1 MLLAAITIS
10 SRTLRPTDGVLWD
23 GNLLNISPIHTPSSV
38 ARGGGA
44 EAPPPS
50 ADCLGDYFG
59 RLCDEVSDLI
69 RSVPPIKS
77 GANLGDDCEQ
87 SLVLSDHLSDHLLY

>member
-1 MLLAAITIS
+1 MLLATITIS

-23 GNLLNISPIHTPSSV
+23 GDFLNTTTIHKPSSV
-38 ARGGGA
+38 ARGDGA

-50 ADCLGDYFG
+50 ADSLGDYFG
-59 RLCDEVSDLI
+59 RLCDKVSDLYAA
-69 RSVPPIKS
+69 SFVQS
-77 GANLGDDCEQ
+77 DADLGDDCRE